1 MQKQIFIQDKYNKD
15 TYHSLTE
22 VVRIV
27 KAGTGIYDLYFRNN
41 SSARVSQYFQG
52 VNILDIIELVT
63 IDG

>member
-22 VVRIV
+22 VVKIV
-27 KAGTGIYDLYFRNN
+27 KVGTGSYDLYFRNN
-41 SSARVSQYFQG
+41 YSVRVSQYFQG
-52 VNILDIIELVT
+52 VNILDIVELVT